1 MYKDTD
7 FVSRQSH
14 ELNYILQR
22 YGLPPDAAHRRRL
35 LALLD
40 DFHAAADY
48 APHHR
53 ADFYRYLEQHLG
65 PAVGAAA

>member
-14 ELNYILQR
+14 ELDYILRR
-22 YGLPPDAAHRRRL
+22 YGLRPDAANRQRL
-35 LALLD
+35 LGLLD
-40 DFHAAADY
+40 AFHAAADY

-53 ADFYRYLEQHLG
+53 ADFYRYLERHLG